1 MNEKQTRP
9 CPTKEVHTF
18 LVILIECY
26 YSFINLKFLFWNY
39 LQNLRQISLNMLVDG
54 KLYCPLFENKSIL
67 KEIFKSK
74 HRGLSDQAG
83 SHFIAYKITTKSD
96 FILYLKTN
104 STGSSKDNLK
114 LLILHW
120 RKTLTCFLICFCKN
134 TTFNMCSVLLE
145 PEPPWQS
152 IWISGSAP

>member
-39 LQNLRQISLNMLVDG
+39 LQNLRQISLNML
-54 KLYCPLFENKSIL
+54 YCPLFENKSIL

-83 SHFIAYKITTKSD
+83 SHFIAYKITTESD